1 MNLPIDEFVAT
12 CELCFE
18 NLCFVSRLATCESR
32 GSRYMQY
39 TRVIIELATE
49 FSPLHY
55 VFSYLGFSVDSLMY
69 AFLSRGFSFSFMHSS
84 VR

>member
-39 TRVIIELATE
+39 TRVIIELATATA
-49 FSPLHY
+49 Y

-84 VR
+84 VH

>member
-1 MNLPIDEFVAT
+1 MNLPIDKFVAT
-12 CELCFE
+12 CKLCFE
-18 NLCFVSRLATCESR
+18 NLYFVSRLATCESR
-32 GSRYMQY
+32 GGTYMQY
-39 TRVIIELATE
+39 TRVIIELATATA
-49 FSPLHY
+49 Y